1 MYYVPDGTERCG
13 FYECAECG
21 NRFLDIRIAPTIV
34 CPYCGEEPDME
45 IGPNDDMPE
54 IKESAKLLQMLEG
67 EDVEKYDTL
76 LSLAITGGDEGW
88 I

>member
-1 MYYVPDGTERCG
+1 MYYVPDGTLRCG
-13 FYECAECG
+13 FYECTECG
-21 NRFLDIRIAPTIV
+21 NRFLDIRIAPTLV